1 MYCFIIIILDVK
13 VHNSNV
19 SPTTFIFVSSY
30 ISCIFNKFTPRSSC
44 HSVSVQ
50 QKPCLPHCCPDSVVK
65 LPLKIDGP
73 PHWTV
78 SGFPK
83 KRSRC
88 SMLFWKGGVPKCS
101 KRFWEENCKK
111 IVSTKV
117 SIHWHEKCLLQQQ
130 LSNFLMDLNLNLPFF
145 ASNIS
150 KIHQSLQLSD
160 PGCWVESRVGHSTGI
175 ISGTTSPQGEGFV
188 IAHRHWCSRWLSFYP
203 KDHHQPVKK
212 WKKQHE
218 NPPLRPHGCVKSPKE
233 LRNMFSNRIIIS
245 FQDTPFDDTSQKK
258 STRLLGRAWEHTV
271 NVSVN
276 VVASTAL
283 SQPATFH
290 LCT

>member
-1 MYCFIIIILDVK
+1 MYCFIIIILNVK
-13 VHNSNV
+13 VHNNNV
-19 SPTTFIFVSSY
+19 SSSTFIFVSSY
-30 ISCIFNKFTPRSSC
+30 ISCIFNKVTPRSSC

-111 IVSTKV
+111 IVPTKV
-117 SIHWHEKCLLQQQ
+117 SIHWHEKCLLQLQ

-212 WKKQHE
+212 WKNNMKTHLLDPMDVL
-218 NPPLRPHGCVKSPKE
+218 NPLKNSGTCFLTELSFHFRTPLLMTLPRKNLHVYWGGPESI
-233 LRNMFSNRIIIS
+233 L
-245 FQDTPFDDTSQKK
+245 
-258 STRLLGRAWEHTV
+258 
-271 NVSVN
+271 
-276 VVASTAL
+276 
-283 SQPATFH
+283 
-290 LCT
+290 